1 MRHKCSQLSLLNIHF
16 CCLIEVNVEKSNRG
30 YAPTKKPNILIS
42 RFNPILQHYAL
53 TQLRLN
59 KGASFI
65 HRKPTAL
72 ATDDQLI
79 RAYSRGQVDAF
90 DLLYSRYKKLLY
102 SYLNNN
108 CHSSSVDEL
117 FQEVWLRVIASA
129 GRYKS
134 KNHFRAWL
142 FTLAHNCLVD
152 HYRRQSKRSTTFS
165 SDMDSHLGSVIAS
178 TYQDT
183 HGANDIA
190 ITGQLD
196 VEKITENQQLAAS
209 LSAAISELSQEQ
221 REVFHLREDAGFSIS
236 DIAKI
241 QGITF
246 ETAKSRLRYAYA
258 KLRRQ
263 LHEVYP

>member
-1 MRHKCSQLSLLNIHF
+1 
-16 CCLIEVNVEKSNRG
+16 
-30 YAPTKKPNILIS
+30 
-42 RFNPILQHYAL
+42 L
-53 TQLRLN
+53 TQLGLN

-90 DLLYSRYKKLLY
+90 DLLYNRYKKLLY

-142 FTLAHNCLVD
+142 FTLAHN
-152 HYRRQSKRSTTFS
+152 
-165 SDMDSHLGSVIAS
+165 
-178 TYQDT
+178 
-183 HGANDIA
+183 DIA

-196 VEKITENQQLAAS
+196 VEKITENQELAAS